1 MGLYPNERAITIDGE
16 AVSFPGLKDGKFT
29 IGNPENPEEKP
40 SFIDPETINLILD
53 NIEALI
59 SSAGSSPNNTA
70 TDQVKNAVA
79 ALIKEH
85 TDLTTA
91 HGAVSAATASRMV
104 VRDSNGRAQF
114 ANPSASADAATKSY
128 VDSQISGHD
137 SQHDDRFVRPS
148 GSGFADGEIG
158 LFADATGRLIKTAN
172 MTLSASGTMGSS
184 ASVVPSEARIKAY
197 LDALETSIK
206 NAVWP
211 VGSSYVQLPGA
222 SAPGSLGLPGT
233 WTALFEN
240 EGITFRTPGGN
251 ALAFGSGIQEDQF
264 QGFIVELLCQTLG
277 YTGEATG
284 RTGAD
289 SITFRGTTA
298 NSQTGYYSK
307 TGISGENYMGDFVS
321 DDVNGTP
328 RVGSETRMRN
338 RTFRVWKRTA

>member
-148 GSGFADGEIG
+148 GSGFANGEIA
-158 LFADATGRLIKTAN
+158 LFADSSGRLIKTAN
-172 MTLSASGTMGSS
+172 MTVSGSGTMGSS
-184 ASVVPSEARIKAY
+184 TSVVPSEARIKAY
-197 LDALETSIK
+197 LDALEASVK

-211 VGSSYVQLPGA
+211 VGSSYMQLPGA

-233 WTALFEN
+233 WTAQFEN
-240 EGITFRTPGGN
+240 EGIFFRTPGGN
-251 ALAFGSGIQEDQF
+251 ALAFGGGIQEDRIRNIT
-264 QGFIVELLCQTLG
+264 GDVSNAPNNRKIVSTASG
-277 YTGEATG
+277 AFAVSGGSKGWNDNNSSYGPDTFDFDASRVVPTGP
-284 RTGAD
+284 
-289 SITFRGTTA
+289 
-298 NSQTGYYSK
+298 
-307 TGISGENYMGDFVS
+307 EN
-321 DDVNGTP
+321 NP
-328 RVGSETRMRN
+328 RN
-338 RTFRVWKRTA
+338 RTWRTWKRTA